1 MYIGDWMER
10 GERYWPDAPAVVDVA
25 KGKAGRFTYSQLN
38 RRANQLANWLRD
50 AAGVRRGDRVGLLAM
65 SGVEY
70 LDAFFACGKLG
81 AIFVP
86 FNWRS
91 HWRELVE
98 LIRQTTPKVLIYSD
112 EFKSGVAEIENGIR
126 NAQYASH
133 YLHIEGDGIPA
144 SLHYETTLQVQ

>member
-25 KGKAGRFTYSQLN
+25 KGNAGRFTYSRLN
-38 RRANQLANWLRD
+38 RRANQLANWLRA
-50 AAGVRRGDRVGLLAM
+50 AAGVRRGDRVGMMAM

-98 LIRQTTPKVLIYSD
+98 LIHQTTPQVLIYSD
-112 EFKSGVAEIENGIR
+112 EFKVNVAEIENATRNTRYAIR
-126 NAQYASH
+126 H
-133 YLHIEGDGIPA
+133 TIHIEGTG
-144 SLHYETTLQVQ
+144 